1 MGISLSGAANG
12 SQYGSLEL
20 NARNAGKGLWSDP
33 HAVEPRQW
41 RKANN

>member
-1 MGISLSGAANG
+1 
-12 SQYGSLEL
+12 
-20 NARNAGKGLWSDP
+20 NARSAGKGLWSDP